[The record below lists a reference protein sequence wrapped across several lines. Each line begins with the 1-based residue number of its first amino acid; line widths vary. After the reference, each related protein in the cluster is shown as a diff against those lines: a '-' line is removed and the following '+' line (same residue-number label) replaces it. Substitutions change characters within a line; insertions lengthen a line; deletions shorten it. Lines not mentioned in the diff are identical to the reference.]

1 VVKKSKALHASDKFC
16 QEIDIL
22 SQYEPALGS
31 LFAKKK
37 GDGDLPSPFPLA
49 HTLPQVLAE
58 N

>member
-1 VVKKSKALHASDKFC
+1 MRTSALRIEFLCWKEKSSFSA
-16 QEIDIL
+16 
-22 SQYEPALGS
+22 G
-31 LFAKKK
+31 KKK